1 MFALRLADDIVL
13 DLLEERDADELYA
26 LVDANREHL
35 QRFLPWARIAT
46 PENERAFLRASL
58 ERFARGGGFDAGIR
72 VGGTLAGALGIFNV
86 RADVRRAEIGYW
98 LAESFQGRGVMT
110 RAVAGLARVLFE
122 ERGFNRLEI
131 RCQSENLPSRRVAE
145 RLGFRHEGTLRAVH
159 ATASGLSADL
169 EVFGL
174 MRSEWEAARE
184 RPGERPRTAGPEG
197 QEWRP

>member
-1 MFALRLADDIVL
+1 MFGLTVGDGIVL
-13 DLLEERDADELYA
+13 DLLEEHDAEEVYA

-46 PENERAFLRASL
+46 PENERAFIRSSL

-72 VGGTLAGALGIFNV
+72 VDGVLAGAVGVFNV
-86 RADVRRAEIGYW
+86 RSDVRRAEIGYW
-98 LAESFQGRGVMT
+98 LAAGFQGRGVMT

-122 ERGFNRLEI
+122 QRGFNRLEI
-131 RCQSENLPSRRVAE
+131 RCQSDNLPSRRVAE

-159 ATASGLSADL
+159 ATSGGLAADL

-174 MRSEWEAARE
+174 MRREWEAARE
-184 RPGERPRTAGPEG
+184 RSGARSRTAASDG
-197 QEWRP
+197 